1 MRARFSA
8 PFAYTVGAYGS
19 APGARSISGFDTCRK
34 LQGFPAARARASSL
48 DRTSYGG
55 AATSAA
61 RALGGRRAANGRT
74 SDKCGILRRARARDS
89 TAANPRRI
97 RGMLIKFDSN
107 VGGITM
113 FGDIAVALL
122 KAMGNRGT
130 VPGALLAK
138 DIPPALARLKAAV
151 AAAPGEEGDAGGEK
165 PKVSLRQR
173 AFPLIDLLERAAK
186 AGADVLWDKA

>member
-1 MRARFSA
+1 
-8 PFAYTVGAYGS
+8 
-19 APGARSISGFDTCRK
+19 
-34 LQGFPAARARASSL
+34 
-48 DRTSYGG
+48 
-55 AATSAA
+55 
-61 RALGGRRAANGRT
+61 
-74 SDKCGILRRARARDS
+74 
-89 TAANPRRI
+89 
-97 RGMLIKFDSN
+97 MLIKFDSK

-122 KAMGNRGT
+122 KAMGNSGT

-138 DIPPALARLKAAV
+138 DVPPALERLKAAV
-151 AAAPGEEGDAGGEK
+151 AAAPGEEGDAGGEE

>member
-1 MRARFSA
+1 
-8 PFAYTVGAYGS
+8 
-19 APGARSISGFDTCRK
+19 
-34 LQGFPAARARASSL
+34 
-48 DRTSYGG
+48 
-55 AATSAA
+55 
-61 RALGGRRAANGRT
+61 
-74 SDKCGILRRARARDS
+74 
-89 TAANPRRI
+89 
-97 RGMLIKFDSN
+97 MLIKFDSK

-122 KAMGNRGT
+122 KAMGNSGT

-138 DIPPALARLKAAV
+138 DVPPALERLKAAV
-151 AAAPGEEGDAGGEK
+151 AAAPGKEGDAGSEE